1 MWKAFDEMEELGWIP
16 SQRPRM
22 VAVQAAGCCPIVTA
36 FEKHERFA
44 NEHHN
49 AATKASGLRVPKAIG
64 DFLILDA
71 IRASRGAAVA
81 VSDDEM
87 LEASREIG
95 HLEGVFVAPE
105 GGACYAALKNLRA
118 SGDIQ
123 PTESVVLFNTG
134 SGLKYLECF
143 ET

>member
-1 MWKAFDEMEELGWIP
+1 
-16 SQRPRM
+16 
-22 VAVQAAGCCPIVTA
+22 
-36 FEKHERFA
+36 
-44 NEHHN
+44 
-49 AATKASGLRVPKAIG
+49 
-64 DFLILDA
+64 
-71 IRASRGAAVA
+71 
-81 VSDDEM
+81 M
-87 LEASREIG
+87 LEASREVG